1 MFMLSHDVAIDDSFD
16 RKKGSQWHML
26 IVLIVA
32 VVLLRRFQLSLLR
45 VIIMITMKI
54 DCLFIRLL

>member
-16 RKKGSQWHML
+16 RKKARNGML